1 MRRPATGSA
10 AAERAAALFAEA
22 LALPEAERAA
32 FLDRACAGEAAL
44 RADVAALLAALPAAR
59 RLFEGAPHLAAEPGA
74 ASAPAV
80 DPAIG
85 KTVGAYRLLELIAS
99 GGMGAVYRGERV
111 DAAFR
116 KQVAIKII
124 RPWLESADLVERFR
138 RERQVL
144 ADLEHPH
151 IARLIDGG
159 STADGRPYLVMEYID
174 GLPIDRHADELRL
187 GVAARLRLFL
197 TVCAA
202 VQYAHRN
209 LVIHRD
215 LKPSNIL
222 VDRDGQVKLLDFGIA
237 KVLGAEAG
245 GAADGEHTLLPALT
259 PRYASPEQ
267 VLGRRV
273 TTATDVYSL
282 GVLLYEL
289 LAGARPYALPAQ
301 FTPEAARVIC
311 ETEPTR
317 PSRAAARSA
326 PEPAACRGLSPA
338 RLAHALDGDLD
349 TILLKALRKE
359 PERRYA
365 SVDELAADI
374 RRQLDGLPVLAAPD
388 RLGYRAGKFLRRHRA
403 LSISLASTLT
413 VLAAALVISLGAYR
427 QAAQQRREAERLA
440 YVSSLA
446 AAEAAIRD
454 NEVEEARARLEAA
467 PAALR
472 GWEWR
477 HLFARLDRS
486 LLTVLAHTQ
495 GVTRL
500 LFAPSGGALFSAAL
514 DGTVKEWDPE
524 NGALRQSWGPLDAS
538 VESIACAP
546 DGAWLVVGLGDG
558 RVLRLDRAGNA
569 APILLAEGAT
579 WPMVALSPDGR
590 RVAVADR
597 SGRLRLIDASTG
609 RLRADWQAHEDF
621 AIVAWSPRGDLIATG
636 GGDGQLKLWDAR
648 TQRLLCHLN
657 GHARR
662 IYSLAISADG
672 RLLAAGSMD
681 RSASV
686 HELAPG
692 ALLTSFREH
701 RGTVT
706 SLAFLPDGDALLS
719 SSPDGSLLRW
729 ASRSG
734 ELLAE
739 LRGHEADVS
748 AVAASPNGRR
758 LASGDWGGKLRL
770 WSAETNDVLVLRPP
784 AIPTLVPRVDHA
796 AVDPGGHWL
805 VAALNQELTPA
816 WRLDAPGGAP
826 SPALPV
832 QCQRLLFSHDG
843 RRFYG
848 GDAYG
853 RVLIVE
859 AGSWA
864 LVDSFPAHTTSIRG
878 LALHPGGRWLATSA
892 EDSLVKLW
900 DLDAPGASPRLLAG
914 HRGAVLD
921 LEFSPDGALLAS
933 CGADS
938 SLRLWDWQRGDG
950 RALAGHRGAVLD
962 AAFSPDGGR
971 LASAGA
977 DGRLCVWALPEG
989 RRLAERSLGRS
1000 HTGALAWSRD
1010 GRRLA
1015 LAGGDG
1021 VVRLL
1026 DPESLR
1032 EWVGLRGHVA
1042 WVSSLAF
1049 GPGDSLLV
1057 STSRDGSLRLWDAP
1071 PGPTPAMR
1079 AAPGP
1084 PR

>member
-1 MRRPATGSA
+1 VRHPAPGPA
-10 AAERAAALFAEA
+10 DAERTAALFAEA
-22 LALPEAERAA
+22 LALPEAARAA
-32 FLDRACAGEAAL
+32 YLDAACAGDAVL
-44 RADVAALLAALPAAR
+44 RAELESLLAALPGAQ
-59 RLFEGAPHLAAEPGA
+59 RLFEGAPHLATDAQGA
-74 ASAPAV
+74 AGAAV
-80 DPAIG
+80 DPASG
-85 KTVGAYRLLELIAS
+85 RTVGAYRLLELIAS

-116 KQVAIKII
+116 KQVAIKLI
-124 RPWLESADLVERFR
+124 RPWLDSTEIVERFR

-159 STADGRPYLVMEYID
+159 STPGGRPYLVMEYVD
-174 GLPIDRHADELRL
+174 GLPIDSHAD
-187 GVAARLRLFL
+187 AARLDLRARLALFL

-222 VDRDGQVKLLDFGIA
+222 VDREGRVKLLDFGIA

-245 GAADGEHTLLPALT
+245 GAAEGEHTLLPALT

-267 VLGRRV
+267 VQGLRV

-311 ETEPTR
+311 ETAPTR
-317 PSRAAARSA
+317 PSRAAACAA
-326 PEPAACRGLSPA
+326 PEIAAGRGLSPA
-338 RLAHALDGDLD
+338 RLAHALGGDLD

-374 RRQLDGLPVLAAPD
+374 RRHLDGLPVLAAPD

-403 LSISLASTLT
+403 LSIATAGTLL
-413 VLAAALVISLGAYR
+413 VLVVALFVSLGAYR
-427 QAAQQRREAERLA
+427 RAAQQTREAERLA
-440 YVSSLA
+440 YAGSLA
-446 AAEAAIRD
+446 AAEAAIRQ
-454 NEVEEARARLEAA
+454 NEVAEARARLEAA

-477 HLFARLDRS
+477 HLRARLDRS
-486 LLTVLAHTQ
+486 LLSVPAHTE
-495 GVTRL
+495 GITRL
-500 LFAPSGGALFSAAL
+500 VFAPAGDALLSAAV
-514 DGTVKEWDPE
+514 DGTVKEWDPAS
-524 NGALRQSWGPLDAS
+524 GVLRRSWGPLDAS
-538 VESIACAP
+538 VESIACAL
-546 DGAWLVVGLGDG
+546 DGAWLIVGLGDG
-558 RVLRLDRAGNA
+558 RVLRLDRAGEA
-569 APILLAEGAT
+569 APSLLAEGDA
-579 WPMVALSPDGR
+579 WPMVALSPDSR
-590 RVAVADR
+590 LVAVADR
-597 SGRLRLIDASTG
+597 SGRLRLIEASTG
-609 RLRADWQAHEDF
+609 RLRADWRAHESF

-648 TQRLLCHLN
+648 TQRLRLSLN
-657 GHARR
+657 GHGRR

-672 RLLAAGSMD
+672 ELLAAGSMD

-686 HELAPG
+686 HAIESG

-701 RGTVT
+701 RGSVT
-706 SLAFLPDGDALLS
+706 SIAFTAGGDALLS
-719 SSPDGSLLRW
+719 SSTDGRLLRW
-729 ASRSG
+729 SPRGG

-748 AVAASPNGRR
+748 AIAASPDGRH
-758 LASGDWGGKLRL
+758 LASGDWSGRLKL

-796 AVDPGGHWL
+796 ALDPSGRWL
-805 VAALNQELTPA
+805 VAALNQELAPA
-816 WRLDAPGGAP
+816 WRLEAPGQAP
-826 SPALPV
+826 LQALAT
-832 QCQRLLFSHDG
+832 QCQRLLFSRDG
-843 RRFYG
+843 RRLYG

-853 RVLIVE
+853 RVMVAD
-859 AGSWA
+859 AGPWA
-864 LVDSFPAHTTSIRG
+864 LMDSFSAHTSSIRG

-900 DLDAPGASPRLLAG
+900 DLDAVGTAPRLLAG

-921 LEFSPDGALLAS
+921 LEFSPDGALLTS

-950 RALAGHRGAVLD
+950 RALAGHQGAVLD

-977 DGRLCVWALPEG
+977 DGRLCLWALPEG
-989 RRLAERSLGRS
+989 RKLAEKSLGRS
-1000 HTGALAWSRD
+1000 RTGALAWSRD

-1015 LAGGDG
+1015 LAGSDG

-1057 STSRDGSLRLWDAP
+1057 STSRDGTLRVWDAP
-1071 PGPTPAMR
+1071 
-1079 AAPGP
+1079 AA
-1084 PR
+1084 R

>member
-1 MRRPATGSA
+1 MRTRQ
-10 AAERAAALFAEA
+10 R
-22 LALPEAERAA
+22 
-32 FLDRACAGEAAL
+32 LDL
-44 RADVAALLAALPAAR
+44 RARLA
-59 RLFEGAPHLAAEPGA
+59 
-74 ASAPAV
+74 
-80 DPAIG
+80 
-85 KTVGAYRLLELIAS
+85 
-99 GGMGAVYRGERV
+99 
-111 DAAFR
+111 
-116 KQVAIKII
+116 
-124 RPWLESADLVERFR
+124 
-138 RERQVL
+138 
-144 ADLEHPH
+144 
-151 IARLIDGG
+151 
-159 STADGRPYLVMEYID
+159 
-174 GLPIDRHADELRL
+174 
-187 GVAARLRLFL
+187 LFL

-222 VDRDGQVKLLDFGIA
+222 VDRAGQVKLLDFGIA

-245 GAADGEHTLLPALT
+245 GAAEGEHTLLPALT

-267 VLGRRV
+267 VLGLRV

-289 LAGARPYALPAQ
+289 LVGARPYALPAQ

-326 PEPAACRGLSPA
+326 AEPAACRGLSPA

-349 TILLKALRKE
+349 TIVLRALRKE

-374 RRQLDGLPVLAAPD
+374 RRHLDGLPVLAAPD

-403 LSISLASTLT
+403 LSMSLAGTLL
-413 VLAAALVISLGAYR
+413 VLVAALIVSLGAYR
-427 QAAQQRREAERLA
+427 RAAQQTREAERLA
-440 YVSSLA
+440 YAGSLA
-446 AAEAAIRD
+446 AAEAAIRQ
-454 NEVEEARARLEAA
+454 NEVAEARARLEAA

-477 HLFARLDRS
+477 HLRARLDRS
-486 LLTVLAHTQ
+486 LLSVPAHTQ
-495 GVTRL
+495 GITRL
-500 LFAPSGGALFSAAL
+500 LFAPAGDGLLSAAV
-514 DGTVKEWDPE
+514 DGTVKEWDAAS
-524 NGALRQSWGPLDAS
+524 GALRRSWGPLDAS

-558 RVLRLDRAGNA
+558 RVLRLDRAGIT

-579 WPMVALSPDGR
+579 WPMVALSPDGGL
-590 RVAVADR
+590 VAVADR
-597 SGRLRLIDASTG
+597 SGRLRLIEASSG
-609 RLRADWQAHEDF
+609 RLRADWQAHESF

-636 GGDGQLKLWDAR
+636 GGDGQLMLWDAR
-648 TQRLLCHLN
+648 THRLRRNLI

-662 IYSLAISADG
+662 IYNLAISPDG

-686 HELAPG
+686 HDLATG

-706 SLAFLPDGDALLS
+706 GIAFLPDGNALLS
-719 SSPDGSLLRW
+719 SSPDGHLLRW
-729 ASRSG
+729 AARGG

-748 AVAASPNGRR
+748 AVAASPDGRR
-758 LASGDWGGKLRL
+758 LASGDWSGRLKL
-770 WSAETNDVLVLRPP
+770 WSTETSDVLVLRPP
-784 AIPTLVPRVDHA
+784 TDPTMVPRIDHA
-796 AVDPGGHWL
+796 ALAPDGGWL
-805 VAALNQELTPA
+805 LAALNQELTPA
-816 WRLDAPGGAP
+816 WRLDAPGQAP
-826 SPALPV
+826 LPALAT
-832 QCQRLLFSHDG
+832 QCQRLLFSRDG
-843 RRFYG
+843 RRLYG

-853 RVLIVE
+853 RVLI
-859 AGSWA
+859 AASDAWA
-864 LVDSFPAHTTSIRG
+864 LMHSFPAHTTSIRG

-900 DLDAPGASPRLLAG
+900 DLDAPDSPPRLLVG
-914 HRGAVLD
+914 HGGAVLD
-921 LEFSPDGALLAS
+921 LEFSPDGTLLAS

-950 RALAGHRGAVLD
+950 RALGNHHGALLD

-977 DGRLCVWALPEG
+977 DGRLCLWALPEG
-989 RRLAERSLGRS
+989 RKLAEQSLGRS
-1000 HTGALAWSRD
+1000 RTGALAWSRD

-1015 LAGGDG
+1015 LAGSDG

-1057 STSRDGSLRLWDAP
+1057 STSRDGTLRLWDAP
-1071 PGPTPAMR
+1071 PAR
-1079 AAPGP
+1079 
-1084 PR
+1084 